1 MRPRAAWKC
10 TAPRCFGTGNWIRF
24 SSSNM
29 GSSSRWSRSRYK
41 LPERNALWSL
51 PRFRFLRRKSHMK
64 NIPTSLV
71 TGGAGFMGS
80 HVAAHLLAQGH
91 EVVVLDDLSGGF
103 RENVPGGA
111 SFVEGSIMDHE
122 LINRLFDRHSFDYV
136 YHLAAYA
143 AEGLSHFIKR
153 FNYNNNLVGSVN
165 LINAA
170 INHNV
175 KCFVFTSSIAVYGAG
190 QSPMSEDMIPGPEDS
205 YGIAKLAVEQELR
218 VSHEMFGLDYVI
230 FRPHNVYGERQ
241 NIGDRYRNVV
251 GIFMNQLLRG
261 EPMTIF
267 GDGLQ
272 QRAFTHI
279 ADVAP
284 IIAESVDF
292 PGARNQIF
300 NVGADVP
307 HTVNDLAA
315 VVAAPIGKPC
325 EGTYLDAR
333 NEVKIAFSDHSK
345 AERVFGK
352 REKTSLR
359 EGVAKMAAWVREHGA
374 RESSVFE
381 GVEVL
386 KNMPQSWAKVAAV
399 KV

>member
-1 MRPRAAWKC
+1 
-10 TAPRCFGTGNWIRF
+10 
-24 SSSNM
+24 
-29 GSSSRWSRSRYK
+29 
-41 LPERNALWSL
+41 
-51 PRFRFLRRKSHMK
+51 MK
-64 NIPTSLV
+64 PTPTSLV

-80 HVAAHLLAQGH
+80 HVAEHLVRFGRD
-91 EVVVLDDLSGGF
+91 VVVLDDLSGGF
-103 RENVPGGA
+103 KENVPVGA
-111 SFVEGSIMDHE
+111 TFVEGSVMDHE
-122 LINRLFDRHSFDYV
+122 LINRLFERHGFDHV

-153 FNYNNNLVGSVN
+153 FNYNNNLIGSVN

-170 INHNV
+170 VNHEV

-190 QSPMSEDMIPGPEDS
+190 QSPMSEDMIPEPEDS

-251 GIFMNQLLRG
+251 GIFMNQLLRE

-267 GDGLQ
+267 GDGMQ

-279 ADVAP
+279 DDVAP
-284 IIAESVDF
+284 VIAASADVL
-292 PGARNQIF
+292 AAKNQIF

-307 HTVNDLAA
+307 HTVNELAE
-315 VVAAPIGKPC
+315 VVADAMGYKLNVSH
-325 EGTYLDAR
+325 LDPR

-345 AERVFGK
+345 AERVFGA

-359 EGVAKMAAWVREHGA
+359 EGVRAMAAWVREHGA
-374 RESSVFE
+374 RESCIFD
-381 GVEVL
+381 GIEVSKKL
-386 KNMPQSWAKVAAV
+386 PPSWAKVVTV
-399 KV
+399 KA